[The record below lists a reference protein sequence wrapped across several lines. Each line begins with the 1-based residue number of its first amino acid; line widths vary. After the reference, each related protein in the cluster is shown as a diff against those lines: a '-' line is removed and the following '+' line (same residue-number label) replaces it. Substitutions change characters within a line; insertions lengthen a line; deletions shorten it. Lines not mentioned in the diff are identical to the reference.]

1 MTLELTSFFGAAYV
15 APTDS
20 GVLNALVLACGLL
33 ILLAAAAAEWRI
45 THR

>member
-1 MTLELTSFFGAAYV
+1 MTLTLKSMLEAAF
-15 APTDS
+15 ALPGDS
-20 GVLNALVLACGLL
+20 GLLNALVLACGLL

>member
-1 MTLELTSFFGAAYV
+1 MTLLLKPILGATYAS
-15 APTDS
+15 PGDS